1 MKKIF
6 AIALKDVR
14 LRFTGLL
21 EWLFFL
27 ILPIVFTIILAGG
40 TGPGPDNRVRLV
52 VVDQANSSLSAELIA
67 ALETSEAVRPEL
79 AELNKAEDQFSQ
91 RSVSAILIIPENF
104 TIEALI
110 DSKVVLEMRQQPNN
124 LNALVAQQAVNSV
137 ISRVGSS
144 LQIASTSLVTA
155 EKIKTFAS
163 QSDRK
168 AYFDESLTQA
178 RKLMTDA
185 PDRVTTQQ
193 GTTPEQID
201 YDPRANSSAGQ
212 MITWVFIPLIGLSEM
227 FAIERQKGT
236 LRRLLTTPTHQS
248 VYLLGTISGQV
259 VLALVQMTLLI
270 GFGVLVLQVNWG
282 REISG
287 LVVLLLA
294 STLAAAALGTMLG
307 TFVKTSSQASGMS
320 IMLGMVM
327 ALLGGCWYPLELFPQ
342 FVQKIVLVLPTTWA
356 MKGFMDL
363 LAHGQNLVGILPEAG
378 VLLGFA
384 TVFFVIGIKR
394 FKYE

>member
-27 ILPIVFTIILAGG
+27 ILPIIFTIILSGG
-40 TGPGPDNRVRLV
+40 TGVSPDNRVRLV

-104 TIEALI
+104 NIEALI
-110 DSKVVLEMRQQPNN
+110 DSNVELEMRQQPNN
-124 LNALVAQQAVNSV
+124 LNALVAQQAVNSM
-137 ISRVGSS
+137 ISRVSS
-144 LQIASTSLVTA
+144 SIQIASTSLDTA
-155 EKIKTFAS
+155 EKIKAFAS
-163 QSDRK
+163 PSDRQ
-168 AYFDESLTQA
+168 AFFDDSLVEA
-178 RKLMTDA
+178 RKLMADA
-185 PDRVTTQQ
+185 PDRITTQQ
-193 GTTPEQID
+193 GATPDQIE

-227 FAIERQKGT
+227 FAVERQKGT

-248 VYLLGTISGQV
+248 VYLFGAISGQV

-270 GFGVLVLQVNWG
+270 GFGVLVLHVNWG

-287 LVVLLLA
+287 LVVLLI
-294 STLAAAALGTMLG
+294 SSSLAAAALGTMMG
-307 TFVKTSSQASGMS
+307 TFVKTSSQASGLS

-342 FVQKIVLVLPTTWA
+342 FVQKIVLILPTTWV

-384 TVFFVIGIKR
+384 TIFFLIGISR
-394 FKYE
+394 FKFE

>member
-27 ILPIVFTIILAGG
+27 ILPIIFTIILSGG
-40 TGPGPDNRVRLV
+40 TGVSPDNRVRLV

-104 TIEALI
+104 NIEALI
-110 DSKVVLEMRQQPNN
+110 DSNVELEMRQQPNN
-124 LNALVAQQAVNSV
+124 LNALVAQQAVNSM
-137 ISRVGSS
+137 ISRVSS
-144 LQIASTSLVTA
+144 SIQIASTSLDTA
-155 EKIKTFAS
+155 EKIKAFAS
-163 QSDRK
+163 PSDRQ
-168 AYFDESLTQA
+168 AFFDDSLVEA
-178 RKLMTDA
+178 RKLMADA
-185 PDRVTTQQ
+185 PDRITTQQ
-193 GTTPEQID
+193 GATPDQIE

-227 FAIERQKGT
+227 FAVERQKGT

-270 GFGVLVLQVNWG
+270 GFGVLVLHVNWG

-287 LVVLLLA
+287 LVVLLI
-294 STLAAAALGTMLG
+294 SSSLAAAALGTMMG
-307 TFVKTSSQASGMS
+307 TFVKTSSQASGLS

-342 FVQKIVLVLPTTWA
+342 FVQKIVLILPTTWV

-384 TVFFVIGIKR
+384 TIFFLIGISR
-394 FKYE
+394 FKFE

>member
-1 MKKIF
+1 MRKIF

-27 ILPIVFTIILAGG
+27 ILPILFTIILAGG
-40 TGPGPDNRVRLV
+40 TGASPDNRVRLV
-52 VVDQANSSLSAELIA
+52 VVDHANSSLSAEMMA
-67 ALETSEAVRPEL
+67 ALENSEAVRPEL
-79 AELNKAEDQFSQ
+79 TELDKAEDQFSQ
-91 RSVSAILIIPENF
+91 RRVSAILIIPENF
-104 TIEALI
+104 NIETLI
-110 DSKVVLEMRQQPNN
+110 DGKVELEMRKQPNN
-124 LNALVAQQAVNSV
+124 LNALVAQQAVNSI
-137 ISRVGSS
+137 ISRVSS
-144 LQIASTSLVTA
+144 PIQIASTSLVTA
-155 EKIKTFAS
+155 EKIKAFAS
-163 QSDRK
+163 PTERQTF
-168 AYFDESLTQA
+168 FDESLSDA
-178 RKLMTDA
+178 RKLMADA
-185 PDRVTTQQ
+185 PDRVMTQQ
-193 GTTPEQID
+193 GTTPDQID

-212 MITWVFIPLIGLSEM
+212 MITWVFIPLIGLSEL

-248 VYLLGTISGQV
+248 VYLLGTISGMV
-259 VLALVQMTLLI
+259 VLALVQMTLLV
-270 GFGVLVLQVNWG
+270 GFGALVLHVNWG

-287 LVVLLLA
+287 LVVMLLS

-307 TFVKTSSQASGMS
+307 TFVKTSSQANGLS

-342 FVQKIVLVLPTTWA
+342 FVQKVVLILPTTWA

-363 LAHGQNLVGILPEAG
+363 LAHGQNLAGILPEAG

-384 TVFFVIGIKR
+384 TIFFIVGIR
-394 FKYE
+394 LFRYE